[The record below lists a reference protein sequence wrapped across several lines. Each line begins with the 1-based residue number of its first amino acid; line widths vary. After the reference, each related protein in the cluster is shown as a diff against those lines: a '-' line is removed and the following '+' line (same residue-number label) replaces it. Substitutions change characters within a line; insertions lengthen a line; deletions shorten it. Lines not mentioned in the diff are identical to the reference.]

1 MKVEKLLADWRSTY
15 GEWVST
21 ELQLREVRQRASSG
35 RTVSL
40 LEERVR
46 ALKQHCSDCQDAVAA
61 ALASRSDHSSGE
73 TSQSLRSEHAS
84 ASSAGLP
91 ARQRLPEGDGRPH

>member
-21 ELQLREVRQRASSG
+21 ELQLREVRQRTGSG
-35 RTVSL
+35 RAVSL

-46 ALKQHCSDCQDAVAA
+46 ALKKHCSDCQDAVSA
-61 ALASRSDHSSGE
+61 ALASRNDQLSDE
-73 TSQSLRSEHAS
+73 TSQSSRSEHAG
-84 ASSAGLP
+84 ASSACVPG
-91 ARQRLPEGDGRPH
+91 RQRSPEGEGRPR